1 MCVKDGSLAGSGLKM
16 LVRVETNGDWRTTH
30 IEDLTGVLQ
39 GMQVVCGGEH
49 DDGLVAYCDEDG
61 NEKGL
66 LPNNKVRN
74 DMHLFFKSLEKHHI
88 VGAVLIGRRD
98 ENGDECGLLGSDLM
112 EMDKYFGNCSCKKV
126 QHTNYTRPE
135 TVCMS
140 QSTNKK
146 VDVRDSSKPQK
157 KKTKPVLL
165 YVTNNSLYVTNS
177 CL

>member
-30 IEDLTGVLQ
+30 NEDLTTGVLQ

-61 NEKGL
+61 IIKGL

-74 DMHLFFKSLEKHHI
+74 CMHLFFKSLEKHHI

-98 ENGDECGLLGSDLM
+98 ENGDECGLLGSDLV
-112 EMDKYFGNCSCKKV
+112 EIDKYFGNCSCKKV
-126 QHTNYTRPE
+126 QHTNYTRP
-135 TVCMS
+135 
-140 QSTNKK
+140 
-146 VDVRDSSKPQK
+146 
-157 KKTKPVLL
+157 
-165 YVTNNSLYVTNS
+165 VTNNQQKGGCKGLQ
-177 CL
+177 

>member
-1 MCVKDGSLAGSGLKM
+1 M

-30 IEDLTGVLQ
+30 NEDLTGVLQ

-61 NEKGL
+61 IGKGL

-74 DMHLFFKSLEKHHI
+74 GVHLFFKSLEKHHI

-98 ENGDECGLLGSDLM
+98 ENGDECGLLGSDLVEM
-112 EMDKYFGNCSCKKV
+112 EKYFGNCSCKKV

-140 QSTNKK
+140 QTTNKK

-165 YVTNNSLYVTNS
+165 YVTNNGLYVTNC